1 MGDSPRLFDVNV
13 KVNYLGLKLKHVRNG
28 YPLRENLSIVSCLGG
43 KDNAAKPHAQPCA
56 KPYAKPWF
64 APNPSV
70 AGGRY
75 SSYNSH
81 GKTI

>member
-43 KDNAAKPHAQPCA
+43 NYNAAKPRAQPCFDRQSICCRW
-56 KPYAKPWF
+56 P
-64 APNPSV
+64 V
-70 AGGRY
+70 LLL
-75 SSYNSH
+75 
-81 GKTI
+81 